1 MKSYRKHVALSSSRK
16 LSQLE
21 KEEVID
27 VRLDEG
33 TVGETRR
40 VTSSRLRKEKR
51 VGRLGDRFLTAKF
64 RLPLNETVKI
74 ESNVLAFFSPVEE
87 LDPRK
92 ILRSRKVFLNLS
104 G

>member
-1 MKSYRKHVALSSSRK
+1 M
-16 LSQLE
+16 
-21 KEEVID
+21 ID

-74 ESNVLAFFSPVEE
+74 ESNVLTFFPRSKNSILGKFYGVEKFF
-87 LDPRK
+87 LTSLVDPSCVK
-92 ILRSRKVFLNLS
+92 FL
-104 G
+104 